1 MWFPRRFLGSGCVF
15 VEAER
20 CLHAQP
26 RLTPVCWQE
35 KARGR
40 GALFAQLLHY
50 DVLINNQKMNNTPRA
65 TAVSVAKL
73 CLSCL
78 PQPQAVMEQM
88 LLAAGREF
96 PVPPRSHLT
105 SSTVQ
110 LRLWA
115 GEEQPT
121 VPWMPRAHPGPGSSS
136 VGWRQLCWAA
146 ATPQH
151 SSCGCCVCSSVS
163 SVRGSPKE

>member
-1 MWFPRRFLGSGCVF
+1 MF

-26 RLTPVCWQE
+26 QLTPVCWQE

-50 DVLINNQKMNNTPRA
+50 DVLINNQKMNNTPQA
-65 TAVSVAKL
+65 IAVSVAKL

-96 PVPPRSHLT
+96 PSPLAPTSPP
-105 SSTVQ
+105 
-110 LRLWA
+110 A
-115 GEEQPT
+115 P
-121 VPWMPRAHPGPGSSS
+121 
-136 VGWRQLCWAA
+136 
-146 ATPQH
+146 
-151 SSCGCCVCSSVS
+151 SSCGSGLGRSSPRSPGRPVPIQGLAAPVWDGNS
-163 SVRGSPKE
+163 SAGLQQLLSTAPAGAVRVAV

>member
-1 MWFPRRFLGSGCVF
+1 MF

-26 RLTPVCWQE
+26 QLAPVCWQE

-65 TAVSVAKL
+65 IAVSVAKL

-96 PVPPRSHLT
+96 PVPSRSHLT

-115 GEEQPT
+115 GEEQPKSPGCP
-121 VPWMPRAHPGPGSSS
+121 VPIQGLAAPVWDGDSSAGPQ
-136 VGWRQLCWAA
+136 QLLSTAPA
-146 ATPQH
+146 GA
-151 SSCGCCVCSSVS
+151 
-163 SVRGSPKE
+163 VRVAV

>member
-15 VEAER
+15 VEAKR

-26 RLTPVCWQE
+26 QLTPVCWQE

-50 DVLINNQKMNNTPRA
+50 DVLINNQKMNNTPQA
-65 TAVSVAKL
+65 IAVSVAKL

-96 PVPPRSHLT
+96 PSPLAPTSPP
-105 SSTVQ
+105 
-110 LRLWA
+110 A
-115 GEEQPT
+115 P
-121 VPWMPRAHPGPGSSS
+121 
-136 VGWRQLCWAA
+136 
-146 ATPQH
+146 
-151 SSCGCCVCSSVS
+151 SSCGSGLGRSSPSPLDAPCPSRAWQLQCGMETALLGCSNSSAQLLRVLCV
-163 SVRGSPKE
+163 